1 MNAVTVTTRPRA
13 RDFIIKRP
21 RLTKLLDDSTS
32 RLLLLVA
39 PAGYGKT
46 TLAREWTAERR
57 HVGWYAGG
65 PAMADVA
72 ALCVGVVEVLAQ
84 LHTPP
89 KEDVVERVRILA
101 ARGHDPRGLAKA
113 VAGAAPSADALLVID
128 DYQYIAESE
137 DAEAFVEELVT
148 LTDFRLLL
156 TSRER
161 PGWLA
166 ARKVVYGEATV
177 IEMDAL
183 AFTDEEARAVL
194 GERKAGREQIL
205 AEARGWP
212 AVIGLAAM
220 HGESSGAP
228 QLDRAK
234 RLDDFFAEDLLRK
247 SPRVLRRGLLLL
259 AICGETSRDVA
270 RELLGDEAEQLLN
283 EALDRGFLTAGAND
297 DVALHPLLNR
307 FLTKLVGGLPIAERE
322 ALVANA
328 ICVMSGKERW
338 DDCLIALHAFPIPAV
353 LESVLDQAIES
364 LLDGGRT
371 KTLEDWL
378 SLATKCRASSP
389 MLLLAEAETALR
401 RGDTTK
407 AQALAEQAGDTL
419 IGERAARAFL
429 TAARAAH
436 LRDDADGMTRNSRR
450 SCDLASKDETQVDAL
465 WVEYASAVERD
476 AELAA
481 AVIARIEEIGDVR
494 THNAFRLLLAK
505 GFLLSQIGDI
515 RHAVERLEL
524 ASGLISRINDPF
536 ARTNFLY
543 IFGHV
548 NVLRAHYPDALAVLD
563 TAIDAA
569 RESGL
574 DFAVDYALVKRGAAL
589 LGLRHLVAAQSVVH
603 ELVRRFPATSTH
615 VRDNTGLLEVK
626 LRIATGD
633 SETAATL
640 LEREPDPRRTSF
652 RGELL
657 GYRALLAA
665 ARGDHASTEELIR
678 ESRSCTGFGEP
689 RALTALARAIVDTQL
704 GKASRTAQ
712 TTVELLRAGMRDP
725 VVTAYR
731 LYPSLLEFGERDSSA
746 TAVLMDA
753 LNSSRDYDLAKR
765 VGLAI
770 PRERRPRSKLTPREC
785 EVLELIAQGRAN
797 HEIARALFI
806 SHSTAK
812 VHVRHIFEKLGVRT
826 RAEAALF
833 AASNGENHGTR
844 GGSID

>member
-1 MNAVTVTTRPRA
+1 MNAVTATTRPRA

-21 RLTKLLDDSTS
+21 RLTRLLDDSTS

-84 LHTPP
+84 LHEPR

-113 VAGAAPSADALLVID
+113 VAGAAPSAESLLVID
-128 DYQYIAESE
+128 DYQHIAESD
-137 DAEAFVEELVT
+137 DAEAFIEELVT

-161 PGWLA
+161 PSWLA

-183 AFTDEEARAVL
+183 AFTDEEAREVL

-220 HGESSGAP
+220 HNESLVDT
-228 QLDRAK
+228 QLDRVK
-234 RLDDFFAEDLLRK
+234 RLEDFFAEDLLRK
-247 SPRVLRRGLLLL
+247 SSPELRRALLLL

-270 RELLGDEAEQLLN
+270 RDLLGDEAERSLS
-283 EALDRGFLTAGAND
+283 EAWDRGFLTVGANRG
-297 DVALHPLLNR
+297 VALHPLLNH
-307 FLTKLVGGLPIAERE
+307 FLTTLAGGLPRDERE
-322 ALVANA
+322 SLVSHA
-328 ICVMSGKERW
+328 IQVLAAYKRW
-338 DDCLIALHAFPIPAV
+338 DDCLSTLHEFPIGWV
-353 LESVLDQAIES
+353 VESVLDQALES

-371 KTLEDWL
+371 KTLENWL
-378 SLATKCRASSP
+378 ILAADCQATSP
-389 MLLLAEAETALR
+389 VLLMADAEIALR
-401 RGDTTK
+401 RGDTTR
-407 AQALAEQAGDTL
+407 AQALAEQAGETL
-419 IGERAARAFL
+419 VGERAARAFL

-436 LRDDADGMTRNSRR
+436 LRDDTDGMSRNSRR
-450 SCDLASKDETQVDAL
+450 SCGLASTDETRVDAL

-476 AELAA
+476 GELAES
-481 AVIARIEEIGDVR
+481 VIARIEEIGDSR
-494 THNAFRLLLAK
+494 TDNSFRLLLAR
-505 GFLLSQIGDI
+505 GFLLSQIGDV
-515 RHAVERLEL
+515 RNAVDRLEL

-548 NVLRAHYPDALAVLD
+548 NVLRAQYSDALAVLD
-563 TAIDAA
+563 TAVDAA

-589 LGLRHLVAAQSVVH
+589 VGLRHLGAAQLVVN
-603 ELVRRFPATSTH
+603 ELARRFPATSTH
-615 VRDNTGLLEVK
+615 VRDNTGLLEAK
-626 LRIATGD
+626 LRIATGNY
-633 SETAATL
+633 ETAATL

-652 RGELL
+652 RGEIL

-665 ARGDHASTEELIR
+665 VRGDHTLAEELVR
-678 ESRSCTGFGEP
+678 ESRRCTRFGEP
-689 RALTALARAIVDTQL
+689 RALTALAGAIVDRQL
-704 GKASRTAQ
+704 GNANRSARTM
-712 TTVELLRAGMRDP
+712 VELLRADMRDP

-731 LYPSLLEFGERDSSA
+731 LYPSLLELGKRDSSA
-746 TAVLMDA
+746 AAVLIDA
-753 LNSSRDYDLAKR
+753 LTCSRDYDLAKR
-765 VGLAI
+765 VGLVI
-770 PRERRPRSKLTPREC
+770 PRERRPRTKLTPRERD
-785 EVLELIAQGRAN
+785 VLELIAQGRAN
-797 HEIARALFI
+797 HEIASALFI

-833 AASNGENHGTR
+833 AASDGEN
-844 GGSID
+844 

>member
-1 MNAVTVTTRPRA
+1 MNAVTVTARPRA

-89 KEDVVERVRILA
+89 QEDVVERVRILA

-113 VAGAAPSADALLVID
+113 VAGAAPNAEALLVID
-128 DYQYIAESE
+128 DYQHIAESD
-137 DAEAFVEELVT
+137 DAEAFIEELVT

-220 HGESSGAP
+220 HNESLVAT
-228 QLDRAK
+228 QLDRVK

-247 SPRVLRRGLLLL
+247 SSRGLRHALLLL
-259 AICGETSRDVA
+259 AACGETSRDVA
-270 RELLGDEAEQLLN
+270 RDLLGDDAEQLLS
-283 EALDRGFLTAGAND
+283 EALDRGFLTAGANQG
-297 DVALHPLLNR
+297 VALHPLLNR
-307 FLTKLVGGLPIAERE
+307 FLTRLVGALPKDERE
-322 ALVANA
+322 GLVSHA
-328 ICVMSGKERW
+328 IRVLSAHKRW
-338 DDCLIALHAFPIPAV
+338 DDCLVALQQFPIGAV
-353 LESVLDQAIES
+353 VESVLDQALES
-364 LLDGGRT
+364 LLNGGRT
-371 KTLEDWL
+371 KTLESWL
-378 SLATKCRASSP
+378 ILATNCQAASP
-389 MLLLAEAETALR
+389 VLLVAEAEIALR
-401 RGDTTK
+401 RGDTSR
-407 AQALAEQAGDTL
+407 AQALAEQAGESL

-436 LRDDADGMTRNSRR
+436 LRDDTVGMTRNSRR
-450 SCDLASKDETQVDAL
+450 SCGLASTDETRVDAL

-476 AELAA
+476 ADLAES
-481 AVIARIEEIGDVR
+481 VITRIEEIGDAR
-494 THNAFRLLLAK
+494 TDNSFRLLLAK
-505 GFLLSQIGDI
+505 GFLLSQIGEV
-515 RHAVERLEL
+515 RHAVDRLEL
-524 ASGLISRINDPF
+524 ASGLLSRINDPF

-548 NVLRAHYPDALAVLD
+548 NVLRAQYPDALAVLD
-563 TAIDAA
+563 RAVDAA

-589 LGLRHLVAAQSVVH
+589 VGLRHLSAAQSVVI
-603 ELVRRFPATSTH
+603 ELARRLPAASTH
-615 VRDNTGLLEVK
+615 VRDNTGLLEAK

-633 SETAATL
+633 IETAATL

-665 ARGDHASTEELIR
+665 VRGDHALAEELVR
-678 ESRSCTGFGEP
+678 ESRHCTRFGEP
-689 RALTALARAIVDTQL
+689 RALTALAGAIVDAQV
-704 GKASRTAQ
+704 GNAQRTAR
-712 TTVELLRAGMRDP
+712 TMVELLRTDMRDP

-731 LYPSLLEFGERDSSA
+731 LYPSLLELGKRDSSA
-746 TAVLMDA
+746 AAVFMDA
-753 LNSSRDYDLAKR
+753 LTSSRDYDLAKR

-770 PRERRPRSKLTPREC
+770 PRERRPRTRLSPRER
-785 EVLELIAQGRAN
+785 EVLDLIAQGRTN
-797 HEIARALFI
+797 YEIASALFI

-812 VHVRHIFEKLGVRT
+812 VHVRHIFEKLGVRS

-833 AASNGENHGTR
+833 AASDGENYSA
-844 GGSID
+844 GGSVE